1 MQKQNQGPRVKKISR
16 EVEVRKMETN
26 RKTTAQDSETGNR
39 CEETETDQREAVT
52 EMGTERQFCFHRKQR
67 Q

>member
-26 RKTTAQDSETGNR
+26 RKTTAQDTETGNR
-39 CEETETDQREAVT
+39 WKRQRLT
-52 EMGTERQFCFHRKQR
+52 RERQ
-67 Q
+67 